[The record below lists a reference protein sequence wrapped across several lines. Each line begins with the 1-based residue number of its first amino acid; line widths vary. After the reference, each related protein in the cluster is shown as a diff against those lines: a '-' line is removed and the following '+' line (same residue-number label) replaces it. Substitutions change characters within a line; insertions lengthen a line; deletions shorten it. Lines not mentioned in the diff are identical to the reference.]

1 MKRIG
6 FLLFALLLIIGFA
19 ASSQDYFL
27 LPQSFYLKKGDKLNL
42 HLLSGNEFQKD
53 AEYKY
58 EAGKISKFMLYEGS
72 KKTDL
77 SKAPAPKDT
86 SANILNYQFEN
97 SGLALIELVK
107 SESIESERNK
117 FLKYLDN
124 EGLDKIAEDAKNS
137 NQQYFVEKS
146 NRYLK
151 TLIAIDKANGKDFD
165 KPLGEDY
172 EIVLQQNPYK
182 ASYGDDVT
190 AQILFKGKI
199 LKDAVVI
206 VYVRTI
212 NGNVFPQKLSS
223 DALGQVYFKLSR
235 EGIYM
240 VSSVHVET
248 STDKNADFESWGAT
262 YTFAFSNADSK
273 PNTYKEFGLGDKH

>member
-1 MKRIG
+1 MKRNG
-6 FLLFALLLIIGFA
+6 LLLLALLLIIGFA

-27 LPQSFYLKKGDKLNL
+27 LPESFNMKKGDKLSL
-42 HLLSGNEFQKD
+42 HLLSGNDFQKD
-53 AEYKY
+53 AEYRYKD
-58 EAGKISKFMLYEGS
+58 AKVSKFMLYEGS

-77 SKAPAPKDT
+77 SQAPKDT
-86 SANILNYQFEN
+86 SANVLNYRLEN
-97 SGLALIELVK
+97 SGLALIEMVK

-137 NQQYFVEKS
+137 NQQYFVEKT

-151 TLIAIDKANGKDFD
+151 TLIAVDKPNGKDFD
-165 KPLGEDY
+165 KPLGETY
-172 EIVLQQNPYK
+172 EIVIQQNPYK

-190 AQILFKGKI
+190 AQILFKGKP

-206 VYVRTI
+206 VYTRTI

-223 DALGQVYFKLSR
+223 DAQGQVYFKLSR
-235 EGIYM
+235 EGVYM
-240 VSSVHVET
+240 ISSVHVVR

-262 YTFAFSNADSK
+262 FTFAFKNADSA
-273 PNTYKEFGLGDKH
+273 PNTYKEFGFGDKH

>member
-27 LPQSFYLKKGDKLNL
+27 LPQSFYMKKGDKLNL

-58 EAGKISKFMLYEGS
+58 EPKKISKFMLYEGS

-77 SKAPAPKDT
+77 SGSKDT
-86 SANILNYQFEN
+86 AANVLNYQLEN

-151 TLIAIDKANGKDFD
+151 TLIAVDKANGKDFD

-172 EIVLQQNPYK
+172 EIVIQQNPYK
-182 ASYGDDVT
+182 SSYGDDVT
-190 AQILFKGKI
+190 AQVLFKGKE

-206 VYVRTI
+206 VYVKTI
-212 NGNVFPQKLSS
+212 NGNVFPQKLST
-223 DALGQVYFKLSR
+223 DAQGQVYFKLSR

-240 VSSVHVET
+240 ISSVHVEA

-262 YTFAFSNADSK
+262 FTFAFSNADSM

>member
-1 MKRIG
+1 MKRLG

-27 LPQSFYLKKGDKLNL
+27 LPGSFYMKKGQKLNL

-58 EAGKISKFMLYEGS
+58 EAKKVSKFTLYEGS

-77 SKAPAPKDT
+77 SGVSKDT
-86 SANILNYQFEN
+86 ASNVLNYSLEN

-107 SESIESERNK
+107 SENIESERNK

-124 EGLDKIAEDAKNS
+124 EGLDAIAEDAKNS

-151 TLIAIDKANGKDFD
+151 TLIAVDKPNGKDFD

-172 EIVLQQNPYK
+172 EIILQQNPYK

-190 AQILFKGKI
+190 AQILFKSKPI
-199 LKDAVVI
+199 KDAVVI
-206 VYVRTI
+206 VYVKSI

-223 DALGQVYFKLSR
+223 DAQGQVYFKLSR

-240 VSSVHVET
+240 VSSVHVEV
-248 STDKNADFESWGAT
+248 SKDKDADFESWGAT
-262 YTFAFSNADSK
+262 YTFAFSNADSM
-273 PNTYKEFGLGDKH
+273 PNTYREFGLGDKH

>member
-6 FLLFALLLIIGFA
+6 FLLFALLLIISFA

-27 LPQSFYLKKGDKLNL
+27 LPENFYMHKGDKLNL
-42 HLLSGNEFQKD
+42 HLLSGNEFKKD
-53 AEYKY
+53 DEYKY
-58 EAGKISKFMLYEGS
+58 EAGKITKFMLYEGT

-77 SKAPAPKDT
+77 SKASNDP
-86 SANILNYQFEN
+86 SAANVLTYKFEN

-107 SESIESERNK
+107 TESIESERNK

-124 EGLDKIAEDAKNS
+124 EGLDKIAEEAKNS

-151 TLIAIDKANGKDFD
+151 TLINIDKPNGKDFD
-165 KPLGEDY
+165 KPLNEDY

-182 ASYGDDVT
+182 ANYGDDVT
-190 AQILFKGKI
+190 AQVLFKGKPI
-199 LKDAVVI
+199 KDAVVML
-206 VYVRTI
+206 YVKTVT
-212 NGNVFPQKLSS
+212 GNVFPLKLSS
-223 DALGQVYFKLSR
+223 DAGGLVFFKLSR

-240 VSSVHVET
+240 VSSVHVEE

-262 YTFAFSNADSK
+262 YTFAFSNANEM
-273 PNTYKEFGLGDKH
+273 PNSYKEFGFGDKH

>member
-1 MKRIG
+1 MKRFG

-27 LPQSFYLKKGDKLNL
+27 LPENFYMKKGQKLNL
-42 HLLSGNEFQKD
+42 HLLSGNEFQKE
-53 AEYKY
+53 AEYKSQN
-58 EAGKISKFMLYEGS
+58 AKISKFNLYEGS

-77 SKAPAPKDT
+77 NNLPKDT
-86 SANILNYQFEN
+86 SANILNYTLEN
-97 SGLALIELVK
+97 SGLALIEVVK
-107 SESIESERNK
+107 TESIESERNK
-117 FLKYLDN
+117 FLKNLGN

-146 NRYLK
+146 NRYIK

-172 EIVLQQNPYK
+172 EIVIQQNPYK

-190 AQILFKGKI
+190 AQILFKGKP

-206 VYVRTI
+206 VYTRTI
-212 NGNVFPQKLSS
+212 SGNVFPQKLSS
-223 DALGQVYFKLSR
+223 DGQGQIYFKLSR

-240 VSSVHVET
+240 ISSVHIEA

-262 YTFAFSNADSK
+262 FTFAFKNADSM

>member
-1 MKRIG
+1 MKRFG
-6 FLLFALLLIIGFA
+6 FLLLALLLFIGFA

-27 LPQSFYLKKGDKLNL
+27 LPQSFYMKKGDKLNL
-42 HLLSGNEFQKD
+42 HLLSGSEFQKD

-58 EAGKISKFMLYEGS
+58 EPKKILKFMLYEGS

-77 SKAPAPKDT
+77 GNPKDT
-86 SANILNYQFEN
+86 ASNVLNYQLEN
-97 SGLALIELVK
+97 GGLALIELVK

-117 FLKYLDN
+117 FLKYLAN

-151 TLIAIDKANGKDFD
+151 TLISVDKPNGKDFD

-172 EIVLQQNPYK
+172 EIVIQQNPYK

-190 AQILFKGKI
+190 AQVLFKGKI

-206 VYVRTI
+206 VYVKTI
-212 NGNVFPQKLSS
+212 SGNVFPQKLTT
-223 DALGQVYFKLSR
+223 DAQGQVYFKLSR

-240 VSSVHVET
+240 ISSVHVET

-262 YTFAFSNADSK
+262 YTFAFSNEDSM
-273 PNTYKEFGLGDKH
+273 PNTYKEFGFGDKH

>member
-1 MKRIG
+1 MKKFG
-6 FLLFALLLIIGFA
+6 FLLCALLLMIGFA

-27 LPQSFYLKKGDKLNL
+27 LPENFYMKKGEKLNL
-42 HLLSGNEFQKD
+42 HLLSGNEFQKE
-53 AEYKY
+53 AEYKSQN
-58 EAGKISKFMLYEGS
+58 AKISKFTLYEGS

-77 SKAPAPKDT
+77 NNLPKDT
-86 SANILNYQFEN
+86 SANILNYTLEN
-97 SGLALIELVK
+97 SGLALIEVVK
-107 SESIESERNK
+107 TESIESERNK
-117 FLKYLDN
+117 FLKNLGN

-146 NRYLK
+146 NRYVK

-172 EIVLQQNPYK
+172 EIVIQQNPYK

-190 AQILFKGKI
+190 AQILFKGKP

-206 VYVRTI
+206 VYTRTI
-212 NGNVFPQKLSS
+212 SGNVFPQKLSS
-223 DALGQVYFKLSR
+223 DGQGQVYFKLSR

-240 VSSVHVET
+240 ISSVHIEA

-262 YTFAFSNADSK
+262 FTFAFKNADSA
-273 PNTYKEFGLGDKH
+273 PNTYREFGLGDKH